1 MTLTFDIFLN
11 WNWNYARKS
20 DILIPLILS
29 LQSNVVDIKLWILL
43 VKYSKFKI
51 SNVYTTRCKDLGIR
65 IFEFVA
71 KTQFQIQRKFW
82 TWQIS
87 NWLSYL
93 ITNKIYLLWQKFYK
107 IECEFR
113 LYMLFR
119 SIINSITSREK
130 VTLSVLFQCRWLKL
144 YFFFMYLDVFFPN
157 I

>member
-1 MTLTFDIFLN
+1 MN

-144 YFFFMYLDVFFPN
+144 YFFYVFGCFFSEYIN
-157 I
+157 AYFL